1 MYKLSYFVPTEA
13 KEKTKEALFNVGA
26 GKFRNYDCCSFESE
40 GMGQFRP
47 LDGANPYIGE
57 HNKME
62 YVKEYKVEMIC
73 DDALIKKAVEVLK
86 EAHPYEEVAYEV
98 IKLEDF

>member
-1 MYKLSYFVPTEA
+1 MYKLSYFVPKEA
-13 KEKTKEALFNVGA
+13 KESTKAALFKVGA

-47 LDGANPYIGE
+47 LDSANPYIGK
-57 HNKME
+57 HNKIE

-73 DDALIKKAVEVLK
+73 EDALIKKAVEVLK

-98 IKLEDF
+98 IKLEEF